1 MAVKTRAVYRCG
13 ACGHQPAKW
22 VGRCPECGEWGTVDE
37 AAPAS
42 TSRSRGAV
50 GVAPSSP
57 AKRLTEIG
65 SDAANLTKALKGD
78 SKMQGDWGE
87 MVLET
92 ILENSGL

>member
-1 MAVKTRAVYRCG
+1 MRRLWA
-13 ACGHQPAKW
+13 PSPPKW

-65 SDAANLTKALKGD
+65 SDAAKVIPTGSAND
-78 SKMQGDWGE
+78 R
-87 MVLET
+87 VL
-92 ILENSGL
+92 GRGVVPGR